1 MEIRNAQS
9 RPLAGATL
17 LLLDNGYFA
26 EASLAMPEVRVRL
39 RAHDVCILVG
49 RWAVHHLA
57 HRMKGCLESS
67 HG

>member
-26 EASLAMPEVRVRL
+26 ETSLALPEVRVTC
-39 RAHDVCILVG
+39 ALVG
-49 RWAVHHLA
+49 GWAVHHLVR
-57 HRMKGCLESS
+57 RMKRSIRS